1 MGRSLVD
8 RFGGFGGCPPVLA
21 TGGRHLYLII
31 PLYKQKNINKQQKDK
46 LKAPLGV
53 WGLVKR

>member
-8 RFGGFGGCPPVLA
+8 KFGGFGGFPGFGDWWSP
-21 TGGRHLYLII
+21 LYLII